1 MEISI
6 KKNIR
11 ILILSKY
18 CEKGFATTSTC
29 KNTFPSIF
37 DVNMEFFHIIRLEEG
52 GRSTHYKS
60 AFLKKKT
67 KATGQS
73 AR

>member
-37 DVNMEFFHIIRLEEG
+37 DVNMAFFHIIRLEEG
-52 GRSTHYKS
+52 GLSTHYEL
-60 AFLKKKT
+60 ACPPKK
-67 KATGQS
+67 
-73 AR
+73 